1 MDMKATDMQ
10 APEDTFAERSAA
22 GAGAAALAVASLS
35 HRYAGARTQVLH
47 DMTLAVQP
55 GEILCL
61 VGPSGCG
68 KSTLLRLIAGLEQV
82 QHGSIRLAGEL
93 VAGSGVHT
101 PPEKRGV
108 GMVFQDF
115 ALFPHMNL
123 LQNVAFGLNH
133 LPHAQRIAQAQDM
146 LRNVGLEQRAQ
157 DAPHQLSGGQQ
168 QRVALARALAP
179 HPRVLLLDEPFSNLD
194 VRLRYRLRTDTM
206 HLLKRGRIAAIM
218 VTHDA
223 QEAMFMADHIALM
236 NQGRIVQMGS
246 PETLYRQ
253 PVNAFAAEFFG
264 ETNRL
269 AGRVR
274 QGQVQ
279 TPLGAVAAPGLAE
292 GTAVDVLVRPQA
304 IELHDFATAGAP
316 VCVRAAHMLGA
327 YTLVELDMAGD
338 GEAVPSTT
346 LQAYVP
352 DGLPL
357 QLQQRLYARL
367 QPDQG
372 VFVFARSA

>member
-1 MDMKATDMQ
+1 MDMKTTDMQ
-10 APEDTFAERSAA
+10 VPEDTFAEGSAA
-22 GAGAAALAVASLS
+22 GTGAAALAVASLS

-133 LPHAQRIAQAQDM
+133 LPHVQRIAQAQDM
-146 LRNVGLEQRAQ
+146 LRSVGLEQRAQ
-157 DAPHQLSGGQQ
+157 DAPHPQ
-168 QRVALARALAP
+168 
-179 HPRVLLLDEPFSNLD
+179 VLLLDEPFSNLD

-269 AGRVR
+269 AGSVR
-274 QGQVQ
+274 QGRVQ

-327 YTLVELDMAGD
+327 YTLAELDMAGD
-338 GEAVPSTT
+338 GEAVPPAT

-367 QPDQG
+367 LPDQG